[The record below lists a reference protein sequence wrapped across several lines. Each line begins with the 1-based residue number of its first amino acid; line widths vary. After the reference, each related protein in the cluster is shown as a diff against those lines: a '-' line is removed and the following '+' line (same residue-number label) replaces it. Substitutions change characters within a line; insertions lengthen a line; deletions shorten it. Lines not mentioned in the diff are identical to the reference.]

1 MSTSLESIRVADRIV
16 TAISRW
22 LAHNSSGGELRAE
35 LQAVDLVELTPT
47 QAEAVLELQNEL
59 DVNTERP
66 ALEMIAREALEAIA
80 VGD

>member
-1 MSTSLESIRVADRIV
+1 MSTSPESIRVGDRIV
-16 TAISRW
+16 NAISRW
-22 LAHNSSGGELRAE
+22 LAHHSSNDELRAE
-35 LQAVDLVELTPT
+35 LEAVDLADLTST

-80 VGD
+80 VAD